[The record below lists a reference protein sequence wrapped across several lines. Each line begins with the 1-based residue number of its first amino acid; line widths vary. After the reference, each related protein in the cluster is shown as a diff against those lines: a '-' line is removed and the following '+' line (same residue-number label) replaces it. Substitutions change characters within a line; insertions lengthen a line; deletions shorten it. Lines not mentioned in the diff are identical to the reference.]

1 MIRCATYTA
10 PVSDTP
16 QDAGPDA
23 RPSLRKQPPTTTTA
37 GTGDEIPKRLPTPRT
52 IDYACIALA
61 VTAVALVARG
71 LTLLGSTS
79 QLRAFL
85 VKANNDAGSKK
96 KVPYGPDKVS
106 SDLHALRQGTL
117 LTGVVIGLALVL
129 LLLAY
134 RRVRTASGSR
144 WAMLIVMIFTTLP
157 LYVIPIKGFPVVP
170 QVAGVIVGVGAVAAL
185 ALVFIPKPSQ
195 KYFRD
200 CRDVLVPPELRG
212 QPRPGLFGGA
222 RRQRPGLAGPG
233 GRAAAARA
241 AAQSRTAPP
250 RTSAERGAAAAK
262 ARAKVRSDSEA
273 VARGAE
279 LARSRAK
286 ASKSRRTTD

>member
-1 MIRCATYTA
+1 M
-10 PVSDTP
+10 SDTP
-16 QDAGPDA
+16 QNTSSDA
-23 RPSLRKQPPTTTTA
+23 RPSLRKQPPTKATGGS
-37 GTGDEIPKRLPTPRT
+37 GTDVPKRLPIPRT
-52 IDYACIALA
+52 IDWACIALG
-61 VTAVALVARG
+61 VTAVALVVRG
-71 LTLLGSTS
+71 LALLGSTS
-79 QLRAFL
+79 QLTAFL
-85 VKANNDAGSKK
+85 IKTNNDAGSKK
-96 KVPYGPDKVS
+96 KTPYGPAQVN

-144 WAMLIVMIFTTLP
+144 WAMLIVMLFTTLP
-157 LYVIPIKGFPVVP
+157 LYVVPIKGFPVFP
-170 QVAGVIVGVGAVAAL
+170 EVAGVVVGVGSVVAL

-195 KYFRD
+195 QYFRD
-200 CRDVLVPPELRG
+200 CRDALVPPELRG
-212 QPRPGLFGGA
+212 QPRPGLFGP

-241 AAQSRTAPP
+241 AAQSRSAATSE
-250 RTSAERGAAAAK
+250 RTGGAGK
-262 ARAKVRSDSEA
+262 ARAKVRSDA
-273 VARGAE
+273 DAIARGAE